1 MNAIPIKLNFRNMEL
16 SGRAIPL
23 EKGDGTRHPLRFSV
37 ALDDV
42 FAGTIECT
50 KNGWKSKQMDDQAL
64 VDAVGSFL
72 QEWYK

>member
-42 FAGTIECT
+42 FDGTIECT
-50 KNGWKSKQMDDQAL
+50 KNGWKMDGAEDQGL
-64 VDAVGSFL
+64 VDAIGEEIFY
-72 QEWYK
+72 WYE